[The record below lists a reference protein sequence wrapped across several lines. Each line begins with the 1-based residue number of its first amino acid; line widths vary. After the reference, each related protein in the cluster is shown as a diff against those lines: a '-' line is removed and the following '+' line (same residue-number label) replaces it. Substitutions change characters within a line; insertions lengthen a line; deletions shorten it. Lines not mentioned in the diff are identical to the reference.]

1 MSDNEFEN
9 PKHYTDGFGIQPL
22 DYIIENEMDF
32 LEGNIIKYNPGDFV
46 LFDSYRL
53 HKSQPIKKIPYW
65 RTSVSYIID
74 KK

>member
-32 LEGNIIKYNPGDFV
+32 LEGNIIKYVSRYP
-46 LFDSYRL
+46 
-53 HKSQPIKKIPYW
+53 HKGGVKDLRKAQVYLTWLIE
-65 RTSVSYIID
+65 REEANV
-74 KK
+74 